1 MQIEALNQRWGVAGR
16 IVFREGPNGVPVVV
30 LAAPNGVCELSLK
43 GGQVLSYRAK
53 GFQNAL
59 WLSPLA
65 EFAQGKPIRGGIP
78 VCWPW
83 FGKAPADF
91 PTDTGA
97 HGFARTAEWR
107 VAGSE
112 YGAADTSIT
121 LMLTEEDATSPAWQY
136 RYQLKLTISVG
147 DCLTLDLQT
156 RNMDAVPFRYSECL
170 HTYLSV
176 ADSAQVEVF
185 GVEEQAVTF
194 RDDVPH
200 DVIYP
205 KENGVVALRD
215 PVMERVLGIVAE
227 DASAIVVWHPALN
240 NTLADVAPDGARRFV
255 CIEPANAHQQGCS
268 PITLAP
274 GTAHTLS
281 MRLQPTFIKEDSK

>member
-1 MQIEALNQRWGVAGR
+1 
-16 IVFREGPNGVPVVV
+16 
-30 LAAPNGVCELSLK
+30 
-43 GGQVLSYRAK
+43 
-53 GFQNAL
+53 
-59 WLSPLA
+59 
-65 EFAQGKPIRGGIP
+65 
-78 VCWPW
+78 
-83 FGKAPADF
+83 
-91 PTDTGA
+91 
-97 HGFARTAEWR
+97 
-107 VAGSE
+107 
-112 YGAADTSIT
+112 
-121 LMLTEEDATSPAWQY
+121 
-136 RYQLKLTISVG
+136 
-147 DCLTLDLQT
+147 
-156 RNMDAVPFRYSECL
+156 
-170 HTYLSV
+170 
-176 ADSAQVEVF
+176 
-185 GVEEQAVTF
+185 EQAVTF